1 MKGIADGDQEP
12 EDELLKPFH
21 FIRRHENPEA
31 EVEYLTAVLLLLL
44 LLLREEEKLEVVCL
58 QGSYLG
64 VYSCHRRRKLSRLY
78 ACCLGVDAAI
88 MMPVFK
94 SSRRDFA
101 FGPWKLTAARTH
113 IIKSADAERLAE
125 ELHMPCVPEMMFGD
139 NILRIQH
146 ELFFGIEFNATDALK
161 CVNNSQGMVKV
172 ACAEEWQESRSEPEH
187 TKEVVKPYDW
197 TYTTDYK
204 GTLLEHIDTEKLKAR
219 EQIMFFEEVLLFED
233 ELHDHGVSSLSVKIR
248 VMPSSFFVLLRFF
261 LRVDGVLI
269 RMNDTRIYHEANKSY
284 MLREYTSRESK
295 ISNLKHIPPTLF
307 TDPNEI
313 AQYLPVKENICE
325 KLEFPENSCP
335 ESAAA
340 PEGT

>member
-1 MKGIADGDQEP
+1 MKTKHSGKEP
-12 EDELLKPFH
+12 
-21 FIRRHENPEA
+21 RTTSREA
-31 EVEYLTAVLLLLL
+31 
-44 LLLREEEKLEVVCL
+44 
-58 QGSYLG
+58 GS
-64 VYSCHRRRKLSRLY
+64 
-78 ACCLGVDAAI
+78 
-88 MMPVFK
+88 PVATDLHKKAKFN
-94 SSRRDFA
+94 
-101 FGPWKLTAARTH
+101 
-113 IIKSADAERLAE
+113 RLAE

-139 NILRIQH
+139 NVLRIQH
-146 ELFFGIEFNATDALK
+146 ESLFGIEFNATDALR

-187 TKEVVKPYDW
+187 TKEVVNPYDW

-204 GTLLEHIDTEKLKAR
+204 GTLLGDTIKLKVSATTEHIDTEKLKAR

-269 RMNDTRIYHEANKSY
+269 RMNDTRLYHEADKRY

-295 ISNLKHIPPTLF
+295 ISSLKHVPPPLF

-325 KLEFPENSCP
+325 KLEFPEDLHP